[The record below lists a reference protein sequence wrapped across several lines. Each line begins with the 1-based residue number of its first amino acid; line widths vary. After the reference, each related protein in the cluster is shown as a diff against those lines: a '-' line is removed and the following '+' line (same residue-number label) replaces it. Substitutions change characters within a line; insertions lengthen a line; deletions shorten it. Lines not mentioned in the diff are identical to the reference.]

1 MGRTYTLHVRV
12 LAALIASLVLPAGA
26 VQWWSVAPAG
36 HVLVVTGS
44 PPTGVLCEFFVVDT
58 ATLKGR
64 GPYRR
69 ACDKPPVSTHRLTP
83 AIVYSRTSPYDT
95 VTVAG
100 KVVMHYEDASDTRPQ
115 WTTYGRS
122 LWLYDVLTSDGPEV
136 LRFDANTGALLQRT
150 AMPQIYRPVM
160 VANGD
165 GLWLDPATNGGID
178 GVSVVP
184 LLHVAFGASKP
195 VVVHRGGRAAMWMAA
210 SAHTVW
216 FEQIA
221 GRASVSIWRI
231 DRTTVR
237 LLARPRVIGFVGAFG
252 GGRLWELTCG
262 EKEHL
267 LRVDPATGAL
277 TPAGQF
283 PKNLNYCDA
292 SMTVAGGDVFVLDGQ
307 KLYIYR

>member
-1 MGRTYTLHVRV
+1 MRV

-36 HVLVVTGS
+36 NSILVTGS
-44 PPTGVLCEFFVVDT
+44 PPTGALCEFFVVDT

-69 ACDKPPVSTHRLTP
+69 ACDKPPVATHQLTP
-83 AIVYSRTSPYDT
+83 AIVHSRTSPYDA

-150 AMPQIYRPVM
+150 AMPQVYRPV
-160 VANGD
+160 
-165 GLWLDPATNGGID
+165 
-178 GVSVVP
+178 
-184 LLHVAFGASKP
+184 
-195 VVVHRGGRAAMWMAA
+195 GRA
-210 SAHTVW
+210 T
-216 FEQIA
+216 
-221 GRASVSIWRI
+221 VSIWRSTA
-231 DRTTVR
+231 RTAAPSSVLHVPSALEARRRPPRRSCGDVDGARHTVGSSRSPARASRSGASIR
-237 LLARPRVIGFVGAFG
+237 LLARPKEIGFVGAYG

-262 EKEHL
+262 GKEHL
-267 LRVDPATGAL
+267 LRVDSETGAL

-292 SMTVAGGDVFVLDGQ
+292 PMTVAGGDVVVLDGQ
-307 KLYIYR
+307 KLYVYR

>member
-1 MGRTYTLHVRV
+1 MRV

-36 HVLVVTGS
+36 NSILVTGS
-44 PPTGVLCEFFVVDT
+44 PPTGALCEFFVVDT

-69 ACDKPPVSTHRLTP
+69 ACDKPPVATHQLTP
-83 AIVYSRTSPYDT
+83 AIVHSRTSPYDA

-150 AMPQIYRPVM
+150 AMPQVYRPV
-160 VANGD
+160 
-165 GLWLDPATNGGID
+165 
-178 GVSVVP
+178 
-184 LLHVAFGASKP
+184 
-195 VVVHRGGRAAMWMAA
+195 GRA
-210 SAHTVW
+210 T
-216 FEQIA
+216 
-221 GRASVSIWRI
+221 VSIWRI

-237 LLARPRVIGFVGAFG
+237 LLARPKEIGFVGAYG

-262 EKEHL
+262 GKEHL
-267 LRVDPATGAL
+267 LRVDSETGAL

-292 SMTVAGGDVFVLDGQ
+292 PMTVAGGDVVVLDGQ
-307 KLYIYR
+307 KLYVYR